1 MNGNTQI
8 RTFSAKREKKMDYFL
23 LKKKSLNNLKKF
35 KIKEPVNKSN
45 EIFKKSMINILK
57 NFSCTKRRKSENSK
71 NFSKNMDNLLFSQ
84 MNDNDQKKMRKTV
97 SILEKRF
104 IFLQNLNKND
114 KSLIIKNLTR
124 NSSLKKKIIL
134 VNPNRSKKSNLE
146 EYKKLKKEKIHF
158 EYRMKNNYVPYSYR
172 GLHDKFKRCC
182 SMTKNLKFKEGQPSL
197 FYTNL
202 KKEMYQTNNSY
213 YDKIRKKNY
222 IFISCQNIDD
232 NKMNIFEKEEKS
244 MNTDL
249 LLSKIANEIINE
261 KKENKFINS
270 FYISSIN
277 NKGKFVSFSEPIED
291 DINDKNDDVIKR
303 NILVYHKN

>member
-1 MNGNTQI
+1 
-8 RTFSAKREKKMDYFL
+8 
-23 LKKKSLNNLKKF
+23 
-35 KIKEPVNKSN
+35 
-45 EIFKKSMINILK
+45 
-57 NFSCTKRRKSENSK
+57 
-71 NFSKNMDNLLFSQ
+71 
-84 MNDNDQKKMRKTV
+84 
-97 SILEKRF
+97 
-104 IFLQNLNKND
+104 
-114 KSLIIKNLTR
+114 
-124 NSSLKKKIIL
+124 
-134 VNPNRSKKSNLE
+134 
-146 EYKKLKKEKIHF
+146 
-158 EYRMKNNYVPYSYR
+158 
-172 GLHDKFKRCC
+172 
-182 SMTKNLKFKEGQPSL
+182 MTKNLKFKEGQPSL

-232 NKMNIFEKEEKS
+232 NKLNIFEKEEKS

-261 KKENKFINS
+261 KKENKLINS